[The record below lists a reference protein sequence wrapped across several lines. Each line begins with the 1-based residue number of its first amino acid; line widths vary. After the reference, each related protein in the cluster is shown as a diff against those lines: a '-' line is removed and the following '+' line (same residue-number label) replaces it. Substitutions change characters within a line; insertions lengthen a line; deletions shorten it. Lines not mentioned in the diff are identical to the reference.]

1 MATQHAIS
9 PATIASV
16 ISTPKQRGRF
26 FYLFLAQILLI
37 VLFPYLNAPGLP
49 VLIFRLIGAF
59 AFMAAVYAVSD
70 RPAQW
75 ITTLGLLI
83 PAAALNAMYV
93 FRPERRLAILAL
105 ICTILF
111 LAFTIVSLLR
121 AVIRSERITHDT
133 IYGSLN
139 VYLLMAL
146 AWGSAYL
153 LLETIQPGALSIDA
167 VRHPNHRI
175 DWYDCIFYSFVT
187 LTTIGYG
194 DIVPVTDKAR
204 SLSILEAVCGVLYVA
219 VLVSRLVGLY
229 CSARVQSTEIQ
240 QSPQDGPTGFRGA
253 P

>member
-1 MATQHAIS
+1 MPSATS
-9 PATIASV
+9 
-16 ISTPKQRGRF
+16 
-26 FYLFLAQILLI
+26 
-37 VLFPYLNAPGLP
+37 
-49 VLIFRLIGAF
+49 
-59 AFMAAVYAVSD
+59 
-70 RPAQW
+70 PAQW
-75 ITTLGLLI
+75 ITALCLLI
-83 PAAALNAMYV
+83 PAAALNALYV
-93 FRPERRLAILAL
+93 FHPDRGHAIPAL
-105 ICTILF
+105 LCTILF

-146 AWGSAYL
+146 AWGCAYL
-153 LLETIQPGALSIDA
+153 LLETIQPGALSMDA
-167 VRHPNHRI
+167 VRHPNHHI

-194 DIVPVTDKAR
+194 DIVPVTDRAR

-229 CSARVQSTEIQ
+229 CSIRARSADIQ
-240 QSPQDGPTGFRGA
+240 APQRSSGGFRGA